1 MYVPKVHF
9 YKYLYL
15 HYRRFLYDRVKET
28 VGRQYDILYPLQSE
42 YQYARKIRC
51 SPLYSTLQ
59 AQGAVFGTRMCFER
73 PLYFDIDYKGTSSIL
88 FLILFKYAFICKHT
102 IYGLEYVVGDPKP
115 QMPKG
120 TYWKPLF
127 FDSLK
132 EEYKAC
138 REGVAVIDMS
148 SFTKLQIKVT

>member
-1 MYVPKVHF
+1 MI
-9 YKYLYL
+9 L
-15 HYRRFLYDRVKET
+15 RRFLYDRVKET
-28 VGRQYDILYPLQSE
+28 VGRQYAILYPLQSE
-42 YQYARKIRC
+42 YHSARKIRC
-51 SPLYSTLQ
+51 SPLYSTLE

-73 PLYFDIDYKGTSSIL
+73 PLYFDIDYNRKTISIRTQSFDFYLYFKFKIFL
-88 FLILFKYAFICKHT
+88 FAMLYFQQIA
-102 IYGLEYVVGDPKP
+102 GDPKP

-148 SFTKLQIKVT
+148 SFTKFQIKVSYVT